1 MKKALFTFSILFA
14 LNSYSQEHFAGLSTS
29 SRGGIIKA
37 GINPAELA
45 NSSNRFEV
53 NIFGSSINVA
63 NNKIGFSDI
72 TSGKNLE
79 SLIFQGNDP
88 VNMRFNAEVYGP
100 GVAIKLLKW
109 SFGITTKASGKLDI
123 IDVDSKLGDAIMN
136 SDVAGYIGSSTSIKS
151 DLNQRLVGTTWGEV
165 GLTVARPII
174 DNDKLKVSVGGT
186 LKLMFPG
193 SYSNIGLDKFN
204 GKVIYDGVTQN
215 VYVKT
220 DDKVTMNIAYSGG
233 LANSFSNFSDYSKS
247 VYGALNGFVGDIGIN
262 FQLRDKSVLDAI
274 KSKNKY
280 KLNAGIAVRNIGS
293 MTFKD
298 DNNYSTNYSLDLRQN
313 LTDSYTGNDNPNG
326 INLNQF
332 QNVDNLQQV
341 ETILTNNGYLGV
353 TSPQKKDFVVKLP
366 TVVNLNL
373 DLKLISKLYISGYL
387 QQKLNDDNQ
396 NDQISAQ
403 NIITVT
409 PRINLGFFEAYLPVS
424 NSEISGFNGGLGF
437 RLGGFYLGS
446 GSVLT
451 ALTSDT
457 KQADIYLGF
466 RWGFL

>member
-1 MKKALFTFSILFA
+1 MKKVLLTFSIIVS
-14 LNSYSQEHFAGLSTS
+14 LNFYSQEHFAGLSTS

-45 NSSNRFEV
+45 NSSSRFEV
-53 NIFGSSINVA
+53 NIFGGSFNLS
-63 NNKIGFSDI
+63 NNKIGFNDI

-79 SLIFQGNDP
+79 SLIFQGTDP
-88 VNMRFNAEVYGP
+88 VNMRFDAEVYGP

-123 IDVDSKLGDAIMN
+123 IDVDSKLGNAIIN
-136 SDVAGYIGSSTSIKS
+136 SDVTGYIGTDQIKS
-151 DLNQRLVGTTWGEV
+151 DFNQRLVGTSWGEV

-174 DNDKLKVSVGGT
+174 DNDKLKINVGGT

-204 GKVIYDGVTQN
+204 GTINYGSGNAYVTNTTANLN
-215 VYVKT
+215 VS
-220 DDKVTMNIAYSGG
+220 YSGS
-233 LANSFSNFSDYSKS
+233 LANSFSDFSDYSKS
-247 VYGALNGFVGDIGIN
+247 VYGALNGFVGDVGIN
-262 FQLRDKSVLDAI
+262 FQIKDKSIVDIL
-274 KSKNKY
+274 KSRNKY

-293 MTFKD
+293 MTFKN
-298 DNNYSTNYSLDLRQN
+298 DNNYATNY
-313 LTDSYTGNDNPNG
+313 
-326 INLNQF
+326 NLNIQPTIPAPLGLNLNEF
-332 QNVDNLQQV
+332 QDVDNLQQV
-341 ETILTNNGYLGV
+341 ETILINKGYLNI
-353 TSPQKKDFVVKLP
+353 TPQKKDFVVKLP
-366 TVVNLNL
+366 TVVNVNL

-387 QQKLNDDNQ
+387 QKKLNDDNK

-403 NIITVT
+403 NIITIT
-409 PRINLGFFEAYLPVS
+409 PRINLGFIEVYLPVS
-424 NSEISGFNGGLGF
+424 NSEISGTNAGFGF

-446 GSVLT
+446 GSVIT
-451 ALTSDT
+451 ALTNDS